1 MSRVLLADD
10 DATQLDLCARL
21 LENGGHQVLV
31 GYCVEEALR
40 LVPAADV
47 VVMDLRFRNADGYPD
62 AQEGLSLIRRIR
74 DSGCRAP
81 LIVMSG
87 WPEEL
92 QTSPERTFVA
102 RVMIKPVRI
111 AALLAAIREL
121 VK

>member
-10 DATQLDLCARL
+10 DATQLELCARL
-21 LENGGHQVLV
+21 LETGGHQVML

-40 LVPAADV
+40 LVPGADV

-92 QTSPERTFVA
+92 HGSPERDLVS
-102 RVMIKPVRI
+102 RVMVKPVRI
-111 AALLAAIREL
+111 VTLLAAIGDL